1 MNHPYFLFQPL
12 AWAIAF
18 AFGSV
23 MLKRA
28 IETGMGP
35 LRIAFINNVLVGLLF
50 LPGLLTLPRPLAWH
64 MLFWPFISSLVYTA
78 GQVSFFVAMRIGDVS
93 VLGPALGAKVV
104 FVAFFSY
111 LLVANVMLWTWWVAA
126 FLAAGAVFLLGLSNW
141 HDRKRLAR
149 TAILAVLAAALYGF
163 NDVLVQQH
171 APVIGAPGFSALMFG
186 GVAVE
191 AFCIVPF
198 FRQPF
203 NTVPRAAWP
212 WAIAGGIICAAQSGG
227 MAYTLGHYGGATAI
241 NVVYSTRGLWTILV
255 VWLAG
260 SWFGN
265 YERDEGQGV
274 MTRRLAGALLLLVAV
289 GLVLVEG

>member
-1 MNHPYFLFQPL
+1 MNHQYFLFQPL

-28 IETGMGP
+28 IETGLGP
-35 LRIAFINNVLVGLLF
+35 LRIAFINNVVIGLMF
-50 LPGLLTLPRPLAWH
+50 LPGLLTLPRPFTWQ
-64 MLFWPFISSLVYTA
+64 MLFWPFISSVVYTS
-78 GQVSFFVAMRIGDVS
+78 GQVCFFVAMRIGDVS

-111 LLVANVMLWTWWVAA
+111 LLAAGIMPWTWWVAA

-149 TAILAVLAAALYGF
+149 TAVLAVMAAALYGF

-171 APVIGAPGFSALMFG
+171 APAVGAPGFSALMFG
-186 GVAVE
+186 GVGLE
-191 AFCIVPF
+191 AFGLVPF
-198 FRQPF
+198 FSEPF
-203 NTVPRAAWP
+203 RAVPRAAWP
-212 WAIAGGIICAAQSGG
+212 WALWGGVVCAAQSGG
-227 MAYTLGHYGGATAI
+227 MAYTLGHYGQATAI
-241 NVVYSTRGLWTILV
+241 NVVYSTRGLWSILV
-255 VWLAG
+255 VWLLG

-265 YERDEGQGV
+265 YERDEGRGV
-274 MTRRLAGALLLLVAV
+274 MVRRLAGALLLLGAV